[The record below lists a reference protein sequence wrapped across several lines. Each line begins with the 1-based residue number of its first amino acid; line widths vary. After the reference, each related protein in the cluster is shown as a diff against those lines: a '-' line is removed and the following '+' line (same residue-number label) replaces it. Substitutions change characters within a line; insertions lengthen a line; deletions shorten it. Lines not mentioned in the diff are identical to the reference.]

1 MALRTF
7 QRVQVKPGLTLAEV
21 PALIERLQDAIEE
34 AMAGAATNPTANAD
48 SMDVDLVIGDQTK
61 RHKLGRV
68 PRVFPSDPRVTLVS
82 ATESALVL
90 NSSADLSCTLLLL

>member
-34 AMAGAATNPTANAD
+34 ALAGMAANPTANAT
-48 SMDVDLVIGDQTK
+48 SMDVDLVAGDQTV
-61 RHKLGRV
+61 RHRLGRV
-68 PRVFPSDPRVTLVS
+68 PRVFPSDSHVTLVS
-82 ATESALVL
+82 ATESTLVL
-90 NSSADLSCTLLLL
+90 NSSAALSCTLLLL